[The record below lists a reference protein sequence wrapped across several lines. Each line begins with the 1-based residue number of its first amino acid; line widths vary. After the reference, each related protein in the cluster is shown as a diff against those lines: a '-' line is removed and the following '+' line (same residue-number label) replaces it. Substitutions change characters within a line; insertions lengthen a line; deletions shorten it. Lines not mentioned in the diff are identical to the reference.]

1 MTSPLIIP
9 LNTSPVQFARLES
22 LQAAF
27 AEVCNAIVPVAQA
40 HRCWNRVALHH
51 LVYHDM
57 RRRFAQ
63 VGSQMVCNAIYSV
76 CRSYRLILNHPASPW
91 NLARRGDAPL
101 PRLKFLSSAPV
112 YFDRHTLTLRP
123 GQLSMYTL
131 DGRLRFQLD
140 LSADTMQ
147 RFRQAKLRE
156 IMLLRVGE
164 QYRLQFL
171 FDEASTQPVADDQL
185 PEYLIVLPA
194 EQVAPASHPP
204 TGSGDDDLTRPRTP
218 SLALPACNQSA

>member
-1 MTSPLIIP
+1 MQAPLVIPLKTSPA
-9 LNTSPVQFARLES
+9 QFARLEA

-101 PRLKFLSSAPV
+101 PRLKFLGSAPV

-140 LSADTMQ
+140 LSAQTLQ
-147 RFRQAKLRE
+147 RFRQARLRE
-156 IMLLRVGE
+156 IMLVRAGE
-164 QYRLQFL
+164 QYRLQFW
-171 FDEASTQPVADDQL
+171 FDEAMARPLEDDQL
-185 PEYLIVLPA
+185 PEYLIVLPDEA
-194 EQVAPASHPP
+194 AAAPTTEGQAV
-204 TGSGDDDLTRPRTP
+204 
-218 SLALPACNQSA
+218 PA